1 VDLTALMAT
10 FRDRGSDAAWSAGS
24 RLARAGVVR
33 GVSADDEEITLSVK
47 VPNRP
52 AALEVNLWP
61 DDDDWCCE
69 CGLDACAHAA
79 AALIATHHARKAGHL
94 LPAPPPS
101 GRTLRY
107 DLTRQGRELSIQ
119 RKLLRGGTAE
129 RFNGN
134 IRQVEGVHTTEGDLV
149 ADQVL
154 RLGDRNLPAVGW
166 RRLLAAWADHGASVT
181 LDGEPVQVS
190 SDPVQPVAVLSDHGP
205 GFRLTLHR
213 ASQVTEAWRG
223 GVALV
228 GAVLRPTTDGGLE
241 PHQRSALVRGVAY
254 DRDDE
259 GRLVAEI
266 LPRLRRTMTVEVKT
280 TRLPTDVL
288 AVPPRG
294 RVRVWDRGAQGLGVL
309 AEVIYGDPVVAR
321 VVDGRFVRE
330 GQAICVRD
338 AAAEAT
344 LRQQLDAALGV
355 PIGRP
360 WHFEGEH
367 AVRWVRDKLPR
378 WRGEV
383 DGSAGR
389 WRVRKEPAQVGL
401 ATTDAGVGLRL
412 EGDADPGAVMAA
424 WREGRSL
431 VPLLDGGWAPLPRG
445 FLEQHH
451 ELLEDLI
458 AAREDDGTLPEH
470 AVGPAAELAR
480 ALDHPAP
487 AALGRLRG
495 LLAEGLDELPEPTL
509 PDDLTAELRPYQV
522 DGVRWLQFLAHAGLG
537 GILADDMGLGK
548 TLQTLV
554 AVDGAD
560 GPVLV
565 VAPTSVLRN
574 WAAEL
579 ERFLPG
585 RRICLFHG
593 PKRQLDADA
602 VYVITTYAL
611 LRLDPKLR
619 AQRWHTVVLDEAQAI
634 KNPESQTARAAFQL
648 QADHRFCLT
657 GTPIENRLE
666 ELWSQLHFAM
676 PGFLGGRRGFKER
689 FSGPVER
696 GDTRAIA
703 LLRKRIGPFVLRRL
717 KEDVAQDLP
726 PRTDVTLRVALSPE
740 QRAVYDAVKEAGRA
754 EVARAVSANRT
765 LDVLEQLLRLRQAA
779 CHTGLLPGD
788 RPPHS
793 AKLDRLLDALDEVVS
808 GGHKALVFSQWTGFL
823 DLIQRALDQLGLAWT
838 RLDGSTRDRQAV
850 IDAFQ
855 SPDGPP
861 VFLLSLKA
869 GGTGLNLTAAD
880 YVFHT
885 DPWWNPAVEDQAT
898 DRAHRIGQTRPV
910 VSVKL
915 IAEDTVEERIA
926 ELQQAKRA
934 LAEAA
939 VGEAALLGR
948 LTTADLASM
957 LQ

>member
-1 VDLTALMAT
+1 MDLQPLMT
-10 FRDRGSDAAWSAGS
+10 SFRARSTDAVWSAGS
-24 RLARAGVVR
+24 RLARAGCVR

-47 VPNRP
+47 VAGRDT
-52 AALEVNLWP
+52 ALEVNLWP

-69 CGLDACAHAA
+69 CGAESCAHAA
-79 AALIATHHARKAGHL
+79 AALIATHHARKQGQA
-94 LPAPPPS
+94 LPTLAPS

-107 DLTRQGRELSIQ
+107 DLRRQGRELAVM
-119 RKLLRGGTAE
+119 RKLVKAGVE
-129 RFNGN
+129 EPFNGR
-134 IRQVEGVHTTEGDLV
+134 IVKVEGVHTTDGDLV

-166 RRLLAAWADHGASVT
+166 RRMLAAWADHGAAVT

-190 SDPVQPVAVLSDHGP
+190 AEPVDPVAVLKDHGP
-205 GFRLTLHR
+205 GYRLSLHR
-213 ASQVTEAWRG
+213 ASEVSESWRG
-223 GVALV
+223 GVSRV
-228 GAVLRPTTDGGLE
+228 GDTLRPSSDGGLS
-241 PHQRSALVRGVAY
+241 PDQRAALVRGLEFT
-254 DRDDE
+254 RGDE
-259 GRLVAEI
+259 ARLVGEI
-266 LPRLRRTMTVEVKT
+266 LPRLRRTLTVKIKT
-280 TRLPTDVL
+280 DRLPKDVL
-288 AVPPRG
+288 TVPPRG
-294 RVRVWDRGAQGLGVL
+294 RVRLYDRGDRGLGVL
-309 AEVIYGDPVVAR
+309 AEVVYGDPVVAR
-321 VVDGRFVRE
+321 VVEGQLVRE
-330 GQAICVRD
+330 GDRLCVRD
-338 AAAEAT
+338 TAAEAG
-344 LRQQLDAALGV
+344 LRHRLDAALGV

-360 WHFEGEH
+360 WHLEGED
-367 AVRWVRDKLPR
+367 AVRWVRDRLPR
-378 WRGEV
+378 WKGEV

-389 WRVRKEPAQVGL
+389 WRVRREPACIGL
-401 ATTDAGVGLRL
+401 ARTTGGVGLRL
-412 EGDADPGAVMAA
+412 EGDADPGEVLAA
-424 WREGRSL
+424 FREGRTL

-445 FLEQHH
+445 FVEQHLD
-451 ELLEDLI
+451 LLEDLV

-470 AVGPAAELAR
+470 AVGPAAELAQ
-480 ALDHPAP
+480 ALDHPPP
-487 AALGRLRG
+487 AALERLRG
-495 LLAEGLDELPEPTL
+495 LLADGLEELPAPRL
-509 PDDLTAELRPYQV
+509 PEDLRAELRPYQV

-548 TLQTLV
+548 TLQTLA

-579 ERFLPG
+579 DRFLPG
-585 RRICLFHG
+585 RRHCIFHG
-593 PKRQLDADA
+593 PRRKLDPDA
-602 VYVITTYAL
+602 QWVFTSYAL
-611 LRLDPKLR
+611 LRLDDALR
-619 AQRWHTVVLDEAQAI
+619 QVRWHTVVLDEAQAI
-634 KNPESQTARAAFQL
+634 KNPESQTARAAFAL
-648 QADHRFCLT
+648 SADHRFCLT
-657 GTPIENRLE
+657 GTPVENRLE

-676 PGFLGGRRGFKER
+676 PGFLGGRKGFKQR
-689 FSGPVER
+689 FSLPVER
-696 GDTRAIA
+696 GDRRAIA
-703 LLRKRIGPFVLRRL
+703 TLRKRIGPFVLRRL
-717 KEDVAQDLP
+717 KEDVASDLP
-726 PRTDVTLRVALSPE
+726 PRTDITLRVALSRD
-740 QRAVYDAVKEAGRA
+740 QRAIYDAVREAGRE
-754 EVARAVSANRT
+754 EVARALSANRT

-788 RPPHS
+788 RPDHS
-793 AKLDRLLDALDEVVS
+793 AKLDELILALDEVVG

-823 DLIQRALDQLGLAWT
+823 DRIQDALDDFGLAWT

-855 SPDGPP
+855 SPAGPP

-926 ELQQAKRA
+926 ELQEAKRA

-948 LTTADLASM
+948 LKASDLASM